1 MTAQINGI
9 PVYSAT
15 LETDECGIYRVSFVD
30 FPAVESDFVALAA
43 RKPQMFSVADE
54 EKRLV
59 RGVLMRADFPI
70 YRYDAYMGE
79 YYIVYHADTI
89 RQMAEKFLKEGR
101 VNEVNQM
108 HIPFSEVRGVE
119 MHQIFIKDSAAGINP
134 EGFDDIADG
143 SLFVEYHVTNDEVW
157 ASVKNGTY
165 RGFSLEGIFT
175 FEPEPAEDEEQQI
188 LSQISHHLKHNNM
201 TFIERLK
208 ALLAAQG
215 VQFKNVTTDKGVISW
230 EGDDDL
236 AVDMEVFIEDEEGNR
251 TPVAD
256 GDYTLEDGTVI
267 RVANGKVTEIVEVEA
282 EPEDNGGEDTT
293 DERLAAE
300 VTPETITALEERI
313 DALEALV
320 AKLQTTIDE
329 IAKGAEMMATEMA
342 TIKKQP
348 AAKTAKEQFAGEG
361 DKPKVTGIKGL
372 DTLMRNLPK
381 K

>member
-15 LETDECGIYRVSFVD
+15 LESDECGIYRVSFVD

-43 RKPQMFSVADE
+43 RKPVMFSVANE

-119 MHQIFIKDSAAGINP
+119 MHQIFIKDSAAGISP
-134 EGFDDIADG
+134 EGFEEIADG

-157 ASVKNGTY
+157 ASVKDGTY

-175 FEPEPAEDEEQQI
+175 FQPEQSDEEEQV
-188 LSQISHHLKHNNM
+188 LSQVSHHLINQNM
-201 TFIERLK
+201 AFIEKLK
-208 ALLAAQG
+208 ALLEAQG
-215 VQFKNVTTDKGVISW
+215 VQLKNVTTDKGVISW

-236 AVDMEVFIEDEEGNR
+236 AVDMEVFTEDEEGNR

-256 GDYTLEDGTVI
+256 GDYTLEDGTVV
-267 RVANGKVTEIVEVEA
+267 RVADGKVTEIVEVETEKEA
-282 EPEDNGGEDTT
+282 DTDTT
-293 DERLAAE
+293 DKEELAE
-300 VTPETITALEERI
+300 DVTPEAITALEERI
-313 DALEALV
+313 AALETLV
-320 AKLQTTIDE
+320 GELQATIQE
-329 IAKGAEMMATEMA
+329 IAQGAELMATEMA
-342 TIKKQP
+342 AIKKQP
-348 AAKTAKEQFAGEG
+348 AAKTAKEQFVGED
-361 DKPKVTGIKGL
+361 DKPKATGHKGL